1 MFPLK
6 PKNSFSWSLI
16 YLNSKLLSSDTL
28 CIMLD
33 KRDKTKMSTKEEIFF
48 LLLIL
53 FLIILCPP
61 CSWYGMVAV
70 CRSSG
75 RTCGSCSGMD
85 ARLLDAEPD
94 SSVSGR
100 VGAGLSSL
108 RNTSRDAAS
117 VRGGKKHQSQ
127 M

>member
-1 MFPLK
+1 MICNNHVPISVGH
-6 PKNSFSWSLI
+6 PVV
-16 YLNSKLLSSDTL
+16 
-28 CIMLD
+28 
-33 KRDKTKMSTKEEIFF
+33 
-48 LLLIL
+48 
-53 FLIILCPP
+53 
-61 CSWYGMVAV
+61 GMVWWWYV
-70 CRSSG
+70 GCG
-75 RTCGSCSGMD
+75 WCGTCGSGMD

-117 VRGGKKHQSQ
+117 VRGGKEHQSQ